1 MRIRIALI
9 LDMLHALA
17 LALWLGGLV
26 TVIGVAIPAF
36 ASKPDWLASDP
47 KRLIGLLLPIY
58 GRIVEISGLALV
70 GVQFVLRRR
79 YMKSRTHF
87 ITDGVRQLLTFGAF
101 FLAEFAHYNLFPT
114 LLAAD
119 ARFQAAQNRFVALG
133 IAQFV
138 LLVLVI
144 GISAWLMLPPPR
156 SAGASGVEPSP
167 TPSQPAPASA
177 KKTKKR

>member
-26 TVIGVAIPAF
+26 MLIGVAIPAF

-47 KRLIGLLLPIY
+47 KRLIGLLLPAY
-58 GRIVEISGLALV
+58 GRIVEISGLVLI

-79 YMKSRTHF
+79 YQRSRTHF
-87 ITDGVRQLLTFGAF
+87 IADGVRQLLTFGAL
-101 FLAEFAHYNLFPT
+101 FLAEFAHYTLFPT
-114 LLAAD
+114 MLAAD
-119 ARFQAAQNRFVALG
+119 DRFQAAQNTFVDLG

-138 LLVLVI
+138 LLVLVT

-156 SAGASGVEPSP
+156 
-167 TPSQPAPASA
+167 PAPASA
-177 KKTKKR
+177 VETPPASPQPAPSPTKKTKR